1 MGKKGESFLFYF
13 IFGVARCTTC
23 CICPLTVI
31 CSIDVSLE
39 NDDVERHFIFAPG

>member
-1 MGKKGESFLFYF
+1 MGKKVSLFYF
-13 IFGVARCTTC
+13 IFARYTTC

-31 CSIDVSLE
+31 CSIYVSLE